1 MRFSENF
8 ICGRNQKQN
17 SLLFNSTIAEIC
29 KGTNLNLLPLD
40 RTNIYMKVVQS
51 ASENINKFTI
61 YMLDA
66 YLTTFRP
73 ELQGPLPEDLGDQYT
88 GLAAKTIHSKN
99 LMSEESMSL
108 LLCLKYISVLL
119 IHFSSSKNGH
129 NTLKL

>member
-1 MRFSENF
+1 
-8 ICGRNQKQN
+8 
-17 SLLFNSTIAEIC
+17 
-29 KGTNLNLLPLD
+29 
-40 RTNIYMKVVQS
+40 MKVVQS
-51 ASENINKFTI
+51 TNGNTNKFTI

-73 ELQGPLPEDLGDQYT
+73 EFQGPLPEALGDQYT
-88 GLAAKTIHSKN
+88 GSAAKTIHSKN

-108 LLCLKYISVLL
+108 LLCLKYISVFL